1 MRKPPTNMPPRLCSR
16 CQNFDVQSFRRDTF
30 RLRGYPLVEFVKSAK
45 SGCSFCGLVLQNLEA
60 AERDHGTKNS
70 LLEMTARHVA
80 GESPHRGAWA
90 TSMFSWMWP
99 PWLNIYPAW
108 HPAAEDLET
117 GDQEQDALQIC
128 ELRAFV
134 AVVLGGET
142 LKLGASPEIH
152 LHVAADPGTPAHSS
166 RDIVGRIEMGSYS
179 WSPYHAQS
187 LALWHQ
193 SCTQS
198 HRNCSLALS
207 RRHPIG
213 TGAVPLP
220 TRCVEILSVSADGWN
235 GRPDQLKLVLRETA
249 GQSGRYVAL
258 SHRWDQETEAT
269 RTTSA
274 NYSLQK
280 EECRGAPLFYDAARV
295 AASQGIRYIWVDS
308 LCIIQDDADDWV
320 AESVRMADYYQG
332 AWLTIAAAAR
342 HETGGLFGPL
352 QAQEIP
358 RLARLPY
365 RDRQGVRNGHFYLQ
379 CAGQKSLT
387 RDYSENVIRS
397 PLFRRGWIY
406 QELVLSRR
414 LLLFS
419 HGSTFVWCSEGT
431 KTLAGGFV
439 EPPESNTDQ
448 QPVDRAL
455 RSSVFD
461 LDTYANIVSAWENI
475 VETYSGLE
483 ISLIDQ
489 DRLVALAGVAKEFG
503 EAIRALQTAGQWPRF
518 DASHRYICGMWKSE
532 PSALLWEQFP
542 SVPGRRARLPGIP
555 TWSWAS
561 MEMRAPSA
569 APGKGKGS
577 QVVRRGMG
585 VRWSDKQ
592 GGSPTSRKLKR
603 LECDILKAVRVPVDP
618 RKWEPQFGARDAED
632 AVSTAL
638 HEYGNHARFFAL
650 RLRGRLLPA
659 LVHGFFLSEEDTGI
673 AANATGHGANFGRCL
688 WRRVTTVEDPDSIVG
703 WASLEH
709 PDYQGPD
716 PESPPEDPSQ
726 HQQEQNAGS
735 GEDQRQQR
743 PRQPEDLF
751 AFVVESMPKT
761 PGGLGFGNLRG
772 YQTSFKVLYLARK
785 EVSAFGDDG
794 CFERIG
800 TGRLF
805 GNDVEALFRG
815 AEERTLWLV

>member
-1 MRKPPTNMPPRLCSR
+1 MTGANP
-16 CQNFDVQSFRRDTF
+16 QS
-30 RLRGYPLVEFVKSAK
+30 
-45 SGCSFCGLVLQNLEA
+45 A
-60 AERDHGTKNS
+60 A
-70 LLEMTARHVA
+70 
-80 GESPHRGAWA
+80 
-90 TSMFSWMWP
+90 
-99 PWLNIYPAW
+99 
-108 HPAAEDLET
+108 
-117 GDQEQDALQIC
+117 
-128 ELRAFV
+128 
-134 AVVLGGET
+134 
-142 LKLGASPEIH
+142 
-152 LHVAADPGTPAHSS
+152 GTPAHSS
-166 RDIVGRIEMGSYS
+166 RDIVGRVEMGSYS
-179 WSPYHAQS
+179 WTPYHARS
-187 LALWHQ
+187 LAFWHQ
-193 SCTQS
+193 RCTQS

-220 TRCVEILSVSADGWN
+220 TRCVEILSVSADDWN

-249 GQSGRYVAL
+249 GQSGRYIAL
-258 SHRWDQETEAT
+258 SHRWDQETEAA

-280 EECRGAPLFYDAARV
+280 EKCRGTPLFYDAARV
-295 AASQGIRYIWVDS
+295 AASQGIRYIWIDS
-308 LCIIQDDADDWV
+308 LCIIQDNADDWV
-320 AESVRMADYYQG
+320 AESVQMGDYYQG
-332 AWLTIAAAAR
+332 AWLTIAATAR

-352 QAQEIP
+352 QAQEIA

-379 CAGQKSLT
+379 CVGQKSLT
-387 RDYSENVIRS
+387 RDYSGNVIRS

-414 LLLFS
+414 LLMFS
-419 HGSTFVWCSEGT
+419 HGTIFVRCSEGT
-431 KTLAGGFV
+431 KTLAGVFV
-439 EPPESNTDQ
+439 ELPESNTNQ
-448 QPVDRAL
+448 QTVDRAL

-461 LDTYANIVSAWENI
+461 LDTCANIVSAWENI

-518 DASHRYICGMWKSE
+518 DASHRYICGLWRSE
-532 PSALLWEQFP
+532 PRALLWEQFP
-542 SVPGRRARLPGIP
+542 SIPGRRARLPGIP

-561 MEMRAPSA
+561 MEVRAPSA
-569 APGKGKGS
+569 PGEGEGS

-585 VRWSDKQ
+585 VRWSDEQ
-592 GGSPTSRKLKR
+592 GELRTSRKLER
-603 LECDILKAVRVPVDP
+603 LECDILKTIRIPVDP
-618 RKWEPQFGARDAED
+618 QTWEPQFEARDAED

-638 HEYGNHARFFAL
+638 DEYGNYARFFAL
-650 RLRGRLLPA
+650 RLHGRLLPA
-659 LVHGFFLSEEDTGI
+659 LVHDFFRSEEDIGI
-673 AANATGHGANFGRCL
+673 AANVTDHGANFGRCL
-688 WRRVTTVEDPDSIVG
+688 WRRVTTVEEPDSIVG

-709 PDYQGPD
+709 PEYQDPD

-726 HQQEQNAGS
+726 RQQEQNAGS
-735 GEDQRQQR
+735 GEGQRQQQ

-751 AFVVESMPKT
+751 AFAVESMPKT
-761 PGGLGFGNLRG
+761 PGGFGFGNLRG

-785 EVSAFGDDG
+785 EVPAFGDDE
-794 CFERIG
+794 CFERVG

-805 GNDVEALFRG
+805 GNEVEALFRG